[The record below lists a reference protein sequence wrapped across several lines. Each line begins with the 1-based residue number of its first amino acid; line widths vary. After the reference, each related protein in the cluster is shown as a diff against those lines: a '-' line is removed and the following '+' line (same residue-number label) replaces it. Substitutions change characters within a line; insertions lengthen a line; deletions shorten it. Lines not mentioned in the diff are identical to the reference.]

1 MENETK
7 TESLKTVLDEMHI
20 FKCRNLKTN
29 KLEGC
34 KAIQAYFANR
44 IETAVKRETK
54 ELKKALVRAYDTL
67 YSISCSRYGKGLTCT
82 DSIHE
87 VVQSAKKCVDELDEN
102 KVVRE
107 TIEYREK

>member
-1 MENETK
+1 MASENET
-7 TESLKTVLDEMHI
+7 ESLETVLKEMHI

-29 KLEGC
+29 KLEDC
-34 KAIQAYFANR
+34 TVIQAYLANL
-44 IETAVKRETK
+44 IEAAVKLETK

-67 YSISCSRYGKGLTCT
+67 YSISCSRYGKGQTYT

-107 TIEYREK
+107 TIEHREK